1 MNAVKKSGEIR
12 RSLCILVAGGCLLCG
27 LSGCQVA
34 RTSFQMDSDSQ
45 VPIVGLQLSPRERDI
60 SGIRRDYAADDE
72 TPVVDLNRGETIP
85 RRSPWSKLLGQFGK
99 PKRIPLPRTDLQ
111 SIDNLSAVAGLQ
123 QHESDNF

>member
-34 RTSFQMDSDSQ
+34 RTSFQMDSDNR
-45 VPIVGLQLSPRERDI
+45 VPILGLQLSPRERDT
-60 SGIRRDYAADDE
+60 SGIRRDHAADDE
-72 TPVVDLNRGETIP
+72 TPVVDLNRRETMP
-85 RRSPWSKLLGQFGK
+85 RRSPWSKLLGRFGK

-111 SIDNLSAVAGLQ
+111 SVDDPPAVAGLQ
-123 QHESDNF
+123 RHESDDF